1 SNPKRK
7 LFSPSSLV
15 RFRFSPSCH
24 FSSSS
29 AASDA
34 SPHRSFVKSSITC
47 SAVPPRRPDYVPN
60 RISDPTHVRVFDTTL
75 RDDKKS
81 PDATMTSKQKI
92 ARQLVK
98 LGVDII
104 EVGFPA
110 TSRDDF
116 EAVKA
121 IAEEVGND
129 VDQDKYVPVSCG
141 FSISG
146 LSPLPLHLHLLQIWF
161 VRYYITDMGEL

>member
-1 SNPKRK
+1 MPFLLLLRCRRRFPRGSFIK
-7 LFSPSSLV
+7 SL
-15 RFRFSPSCH
+15 
-24 FSSSS
+24 
-29 AASDA
+29 
-34 SPHRSFVKSSITC
+34 ITC
-47 SAVPPRRPDYVPN
+47 SVVPPRRPDYVPN

-75 RDDKKS
+75 CDDKKS
-81 PDATMTSKQKI
+81 PDTTITSKQKI

-98 LGVDII
+98 LGVDIF

-116 EAVKA
+116 EAGKA

-129 VDQDKYVPVSCG
+129 VDQDKYVPVICG
-141 FSISG
+141 FSRSG

-161 VRYYITDMGEL
+161 VRYYIIDMGSFEIIGRGRDGLRKTAPP